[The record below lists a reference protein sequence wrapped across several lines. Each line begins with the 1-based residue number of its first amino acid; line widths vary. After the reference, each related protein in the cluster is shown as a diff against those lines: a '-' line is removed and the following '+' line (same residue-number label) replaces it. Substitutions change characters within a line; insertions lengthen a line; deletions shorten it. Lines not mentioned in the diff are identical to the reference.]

1 MWLMIPSHSPSLRE
15 VRETI
20 KEPFLGVQLQLIFS
34 YIAQV
39 PRYNPN
45 YIVGAGPSHINH
57 Q

>member
-20 KEPFLGVQLQLIFS
+20 KEPILGVQLQLTFS

-39 PRYNPN
+39 PRFNT
-45 YIVGAGPSHINH
+45 NH
-57 Q
+57 TGIM